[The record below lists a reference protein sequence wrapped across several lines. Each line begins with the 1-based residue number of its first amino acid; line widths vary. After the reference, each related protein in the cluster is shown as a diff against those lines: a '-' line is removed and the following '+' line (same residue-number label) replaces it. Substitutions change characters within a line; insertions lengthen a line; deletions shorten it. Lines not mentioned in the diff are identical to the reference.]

1 MLTVC
6 TTMITSNKI
15 YSPTFNVLGY
25 VRGKTKLAFS
35 IDYKIPANKINPKI
49 PSG

>member
-1 MLTVC
+1 MLTVS

-25 VRGKTKLAFS
+25 VQGKTKLAYS
-35 IDYKIPANKINPKI
+35 IYYKIPANKINPKI